1 MLRIKSSIEFL
12 VLLKYGGY
20 TGIVIYC
27 FCFVLFS
34 PKNLYFSFSI
44 SVFKV
49 NFEYTALQTQKKKL
63 PELKGI
69 VAKYDM

>member
-1 MLRIKSSIEFL
+1 MLRIKLSIEFL
-12 VLLKYGGY
+12 VLYKNGGY

-27 FCFVLFS
+27 FFCFVF
-34 PKNLYFSFSI
+34 PKNLYFYFSI

-49 NFEYTALQTQKKKL
+49 NFEYIPLQTQKKKL

-69 VAKYDM
+69 VAKYDL